1 MKLILKKYQQRN
13 EKKILFQLIV
23 FYEKYSKILFFFVFC
38 FFFVNKEHLTYLFYD
53 KYIFK

>member
-13 EKKILFQLIV
+13 EKKVLFQLIV
-23 FYEKYSKILFFFVFC
+23 FYEKYSKILFFFCFC
-38 FFFVNKEHLTYLFYD
+38 FVNKEYLTYLFYY

>member
-23 FYEKYSKILFFFVFC
+23 FYEKYSKILFFLFFI
-38 FFFVNKEHLTYLFYD
+38 FFVNKEHLTYLFYD